1 VDTVADDSVKPLIRE
16 IQMIGVAMPEHTPG
30 GHALAG
36 GVFLTEGLAVIV
48 NSSPVVHASDL
59 CLRPGQGRT
68 DRQRPGAAAD
78 FQETALTVIV
88 QVRENDPVNLFH
100 DPAAAKGILPP
111 DPAAPAEQ
119 QQQ

>member
-1 VDTVADDSVKPLIRE
+1 
-16 IQMIGVAMPEHTPG
+16 MPEHTPG

-36 GVFLTEGLAVIV
+36 GVFLTESLAVIV

-68 DRQRPGAAAD
+68 DRQRPGTAAHVQKLSLSVKIQIGKDGVVDALHHSS
-78 FQETALTVIV
+78 TAERV
-88 QVRENDPVNLFH
+88 
-100 DPAAAKGILPP
+100 LPP